1 MNINFSHLQQEQMSY
16 CEHMHRAFSMSAR
29 MVVGAAAL
37 LVHGIFPFV
46 FETTGSETITDLYY
60 TYVDRK
66 KSA

>member
-1 MNINFSHLQQEQMSY
+1 
-16 CEHMHRAFSMSAR
+16 

>member
-1 MNINFSHLQQEQMSY
+1 MSY